1 MAEIGAASA
10 IIAPAGTRT
19 ANSPSRMAAG
29 FCARAIAPMN
39 SAPPVGRLEDAAI
52 ESLERHLAATPMIHR
67 AVASAQAAVLEINHA
82 KVRSWALAQGLPAS
96 TFRSLAALPELRALL
111 SRELQDQSPGS
122 SKIPEFRVLAP
133 DPFSRAD
140 GLLTA
145 TGTVRRDA
153 VLKKFVERAAIGEDV
168 HAVLH

>member
-1 MAEIGAASA
+1 
-10 IIAPAGTRT
+10 
-19 ANSPSRMAAG
+19 MAAG